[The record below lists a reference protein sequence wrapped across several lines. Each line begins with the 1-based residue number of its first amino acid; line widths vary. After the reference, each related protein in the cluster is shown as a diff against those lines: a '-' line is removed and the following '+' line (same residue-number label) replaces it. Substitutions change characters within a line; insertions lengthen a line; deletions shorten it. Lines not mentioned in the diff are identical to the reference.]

1 LIQGPDKEHTVLHP
15 LEHTIRRT
23 LLDESL
29 PVRGRRVLVG
39 VSGGADSMAL
49 LHILAALRSEFSL
62 TLVAAYV
69 DHGLRPSET
78 PAEWT
83 CVQEAADRLGVDCVR
98 AAVDVHAAVAA
109 RKRSLEHAARELR
122 YQSFAGLAQE
132 WATELLAVAHTAD
145 DQAEEVLLRLLRGGG
160 RKALSGMRLQAGDLI
175 RPLLGV
181 RKAELLAYLGDLGV
195 GYCFDSSNDD
205 ARFLR
210 NRVRRHL
217 LPLLEEHYDPGVRR
231 ALLKTAANLGEDEDL
246 LERLLDERWGSVV
259 SALQTPQAEP
269 AEHSPH
275 RLDRAAFCRLHPAL
289 QRRLIEKLLWI
300 LGAAAQYEQIV
311 AVLAAAI
318 SGRNGSELHLS
329 QGLRVAVG
337 RDCLQFS
344 YPLGKGPWRG
354 RLPTR

>member
-1 LIQGPDKEHTVLHP
+1 MLHP

-78 PAEWT
+78 PAEWA

-246 LERLLDERWGSVV
+246 LERLLDERWAEVV
-259 SALQTPQAEP
+259 ALQHPEDP
-269 AEHSPH
+269 AHLVC
-275 RLDRAAFCRLHPAL
+275 RLGRAAFCRLHPAL

-300 LGAAAQYEQIV
+300 LGAAAKYEQIV

-337 RDCLQFS
+337 RDFLEFS
-344 YPLGKGPWRG
+344 YPQGKGPWRG

>member
-1 LIQGPDKEHTVLHP
+1 MLHP

-78 PAEWT
+78 PAEWA
-83 CVQEAADRLGVDCVR
+83 CVQEAAGRLGVDCVC
-98 AAVDVHAAVAA
+98 AAVDVRAAVAA

-122 YQSFAGLAQE
+122 YQTFAGLAQE

-160 RKALSGMRLQAGDLI
+160 RKALSGMRLQSGDLI

-181 RKAELLAYLGDLGV
+181 CKAELLAYLGDLGV

-231 ALLKTAANLGEDEDL
+231 ALLKTAANLREDEDL
-246 LERLLDERWGSVV
+246 LERLLDERWAEVV
-259 SALQTPQAEP
+259 DLQHSEDP
-269 AEHSPH
+269 AHLVC
-275 RLDRAAFCRLHPAL
+275 RLGRAAFCRLHPAL
-289 QRRLIEKLLWI
+289 QRRLIEKLLWT

-337 RDCLQFS
+337 RDFLEFS